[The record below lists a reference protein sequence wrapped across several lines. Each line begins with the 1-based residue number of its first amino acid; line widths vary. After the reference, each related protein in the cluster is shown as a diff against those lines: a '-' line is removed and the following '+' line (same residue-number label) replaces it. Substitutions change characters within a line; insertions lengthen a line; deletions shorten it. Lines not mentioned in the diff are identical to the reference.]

1 MKLLTK
7 LTPISASLLLSL
19 GLVSAVHADDSKLS
33 VSGFI
38 DMSYVSAKTDGNS
51 VSVFGVDQVEIDLS
65 YKVDDKLTA
74 YVDVEYQENGV
85 DLEQAYLTYQVTDG
99 FSVKAGRFLSYTGF
113 EAEEPTGLYQYSG
126 TGYAPLFYGY
136 YQQGISAAYSGD
148 KYTVAISLVN
158 DLAGP
163 TSTDSESPGI
173 ETMIALM
180 PTDEITIK
188 GFYSTESVDGT
199 GESND
204 FINVWA
210 SYAKDALTLGAE
222 YNSASNG
229 ATDTDSTGYLVMAN
243 YALTDKVAMTVRYHA
258 YETEAPERTSEFS
271 GITLSPSYA
280 VSDNVLIVAEY
291 RKDDLDGIDEDV
303 LALEALITF

>member
-7 LTPISASLLLSL
+7 LTPISATILLAL
-19 GLVSAVHADDSKLS
+19 GTVSAVQAEESKLS

-38 DMSYVSAKTDGNS
+38 DMSYVSAKTDNES
-51 VSVFGVDQVEIDLS
+51 VSAFGLDQAEVNFA
-65 YKVDDKLTA
+65 YKVDSKISA
-74 YVDVEYQENGV
+74 YVDIEYQENGV
-85 DLEQAYLTYQVTDG
+85 DLEQAYLTYQVSDG
-99 FSVKAGRFLSYTGF
+99 LSIKAGRFLSYTGF

-136 YQQGISAAYSGD
+136 YQQGVSAAYSGE
-148 KYTVAISLVN
+148 KYTVAISVVN

-163 TSTDSESPGI
+163 TSTDSNTPGI
-173 ETMIALM
+173 ETMVALM

-188 GFYSTESVDGT
+188 GFYSTESIDGT

-204 FINVWA
+204 FVNVWA

-229 ATDTDSTGYLVMAN
+229 ATDTDSTGYLMMAN
-243 YALTDKVAMTVRYHA
+243 YALTEKMAVTVRYHA
-258 YETEAPERTSEFS
+258 YETDAPERLSEFS
-271 GITLSPSYA
+271 GITFAPSYA

-291 RKDDLDGIDEDV
+291 RKDDLDGVDEDV
-303 LALEALITF
+303 LALETLITF